1 MEPRNIQRA
10 LSGQPLSSWQSTVTR
25 HFQRAATTYADVS
38 ELQQASMHDLLAE
51 CRAQGLVLELG
62 AGQCHLASV
71 VAARLEVS
79 SLVALDISEAMLRNA
94 QPQAKV
100 SRVVASALAIPLIDH
115 SVDAIVSHFALHWC
129 LAPAAVAAEMHR
141 VIRRDGRVQLAIPLA
156 GSLSPL
162 HGEQGDGA
170 LLLPLSE
177 WQQAFAS
184 RSPSSQADSAS
195 PIPSSAW
202 ACEHDA
208 VKTYTR
214 HFHTASE
221 WLSYLRA
228 MGVTAKPKGQQ
239 SQSPQS
245 GLTGKQGYQSLIKQL
260 EQAAEPVGIPF
271 TFKVWHAQFRAL

>member
-1 MEPRNIQRA
+1 MEPRSTQRA

-25 HFQRAATTYADVS
+25 HFQRAATTYANVS
-38 ELQQASMHDLLAE
+38 ELQQASMNDLLAE

-62 AGQCHLASV
+62 AGQCHLASAI
-71 VAARLEVS
+71 AARLEVS
-79 SLVALDISEAMLRNA
+79 SLVALDISEAMLRTA
-94 QPQAKV
+94 PPQAKV
-100 SRVVASALAIPLIDH
+100 SRVVASALAIPLIDR

-156 GSLSPL
+156 GSLAPL

-177 WQQAFAS
+177 WQQAFAF
-184 RSPSSQADSAS
+184 RADSAL
-195 PIPSSAW
+195 PVPNSAW
-202 ACEHDA
+202 AREHEA

-214 HFHTASE
+214 YFHTASE

-245 GLTGKQGYQSLIKQL
+245 GLTGKQGYQSLIKRL
-260 EQAAEPVGIPF
+260 ELAAEPAGIPF
-271 TFKVWHAQFRAL
+271 TFKVWHAQFQAL

>member
-1 MEPRNIQRA
+1 MEPRSTQRA

-25 HFQRAATTYADVS
+25 HFQRAATTYANVS
-38 ELQQASMHDLLAE
+38 ELQQASMNDLLAE

-62 AGQCHLASV
+62 AGQCHLASAI
-71 VAARLEVS
+71 AARLEVS
-79 SLVALDISEAMLRNA
+79 SLVALDISEAMLRTA
-94 QPQAKV
+94 PPQAKV
-100 SRVVASALAIPLIDH
+100 SRMVASALAIPLIDH

-141 VIRRDGRVQLAIPLA
+141 IIRRDGSVQLAIPLA
-156 GSLSPL
+156 GSLAPL

-170 LLLPLSE
+170 LLLPLNE

-184 RSPSSQADSAS
+184 RADSAS

-228 MGVTAKPKGQQ
+228 MGVTAKPKSQQ
-239 SQSPQS
+239 SQSPQL
-245 GLTGKQGYQSLIKQL
+245 GLAGKQGYQYLIKRL
-260 EQAAEPVGIPF
+260 EQAAEPAGIPF